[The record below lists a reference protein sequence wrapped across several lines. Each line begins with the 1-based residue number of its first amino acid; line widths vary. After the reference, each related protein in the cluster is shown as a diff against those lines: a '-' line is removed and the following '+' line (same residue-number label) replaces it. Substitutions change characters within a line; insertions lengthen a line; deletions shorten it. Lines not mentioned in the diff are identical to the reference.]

1 MDTEHGRFG
10 YLLELYY
17 QSSDGFRSIQGHG
30 DRNTGFQRIEP
41 MLKLFWEPDTALKQ
55 RFDFKFGSTDF
66 DANES
71 YLGLS
76 EADVRSNPYDR
87 YAATKY
93 DNIDAFQYRTYL
105 KYTAE
110 PTSDLKLE
118 AAGYYNRFNRNWYKL
133 NKVGGS
139 SLHTALLDSD
149 KVRSLRGLNADE
161 HRRQSKQP

>member
-1 MDTEHGRFG
+1 
-10 YLLELYY
+10 
-17 QSSDGFRSIQGHG
+17 
-30 DRNTGFQRIEP
+30 

-105 KYTAE
+105 KVH
-110 PTSDLKLE
+110 
-118 AAGYYNRFNRNWYKL
+118 G
-133 NKVGGS
+133 
-139 SLHTALLDSD
+139 
-149 KVRSLRGLNADE
+149 
-161 HRRQSKQP
+161 